1 MEKYISPV
9 MDINEFETENVV
21 TASGGSGCSPVD
33 KVVTPGLDCGFGDSL
48 CLDNTCNDTCG
59 AWEAW

>member
-21 TASGGSGCSPVD
+21 TASGGSSCSPD
-33 KVVTPGLDCGFGDSL
+33 KVVTPGLCTTEGL
-48 CLDNTCNDTCG
+48 CLLANESSG
-59 AWEAW
+59 GGSGSR